1 MAGRDGYS
9 AIWRQRGSVL
19 GGQFDG
25 GAQAAA
31 RPVGQRELA
40 AMRLH
45 DGLRDRQPQPGAA
58 GIAAARILDP
68 VEWLEHFGE
77 FGFGNARA
85 VVVNGDVDRFPST
98 YARA

>member
-1 MAGRDGYS
+1 
-9 AIWRQRGSVL
+9 
-19 GGQFDG
+19 
-25 GAQAAA
+25 
-31 RPVGQRELA
+31 
-40 AMRLH
+40 
-45 DGLRDRQPQPGAA
+45 LRDRQPQPGAA